1 MTHGVMVALL
11 ILVQSV
17 KVRILM
23 GQLKLQ
29 VMNFGPAFGGTF
41 LFLYLIFFLTFLYKP
56 KTMRSITAFAFLL
69 LTGNLFSQDC
79 SNYYF
84 LQNNKTVEMTITN
97 GKGKESGKMTY
108 VVSDSKKNGSSITA
122 TINSE
127 FVDAKGKSITKATNN
142 VKCENGV
149 MQMDMK
155 TFIPPA
161 QTEQMK
167 AGEAKATDVYLEY
180 PANMNVGDQL
190 KDGQFNMD
198 YESSGLKSSI
208 EISITERRVEGKES
222 VTTPAGTWE
231 CFRISAKNRI
241 VSKVA
246 GIGFPIKMD
255 VVEWFAPGF
264 GIVKTESKSGKTEI
278 TSIK

>member
-1 MTHGVMVALL
+1 MKLPVA
-11 ILVQSV
+11 
-17 KVRILM
+17 
-23 GQLKLQ
+23 
-29 VMNFGPAFGGTF
+29 FTF
-41 LFLYLIFFLTFLYKP
+41 LFF
-56 KTMRSITAFAFLL
+56 S
-69 LTGNLFSQDC
+69 GNIFSQDC

-84 LQNNKTVEMTITN
+84 LQNSKTIEMTISN
-97 GKGKESGKMTY
+97 NKGKESGKMTY
-108 VVSDSKKNGSSITA
+108 FISDSKKNGSSITA

-127 FVDAKGKSITKATNN
+127 FVDTKGKTITKATNN

-149 MQMDMK
+149 MQMNMK

-161 QTEQMK
+161 QMEQMK
-167 AGEAKATDVYLEY
+167 SGEAKATDVYLEY
-180 PANMNVGDQL
+180 PANMKVGDQL

-198 YESSGLKSSI
+198 YESNGLKSSI
-208 EISITERRVEGKES
+208 EISITERKVEGKES

-231 CFRISAKNRI
+231 CFKISAKNKI

-255 VVEWFAPGF
+255 VIEWFAPGF
-264 GIVKTESKSGKTEI
+264 GIVKTESRSGKTEI